1 MKGTIT
7 GLVVLLLL
15 IGGLRWFRTPI
26 VPALDQAPRRSMSIA
41 SPSPDPS
48 FIARQI
54 EALAEEAAIP
64 SDASSV
70 QVMAAEPSTV
80 STDPALERVPSNAPP
95 ATGIDG
101 MAAAPPAPKTPDD
114 AFLRSKASEFAYV
127 EFKGIIGGKGLASLC
142 YDPITHECE
151 VVGEGSV
158 VREITVSQVHPDHLV
173 LTHGSAAPLTKPR
186 VDLDVEYKPMDQ
198 MTPEEHRS
206 RSVRYQEL
214 FGNRFD
220 QALAAN
226 HNEHGGGVF
235 QFSTPEEQ
243 ANARRVYRETY
254 GEYFNSLQ
262 TGAVK
267 GDNRELPPGAPTL
280 DEIVQQY
287 LDLHW
292 PDGREPAAQED
303 SLSGREN

>member
-1 MKGTIT
+1 MKGTVVV
-7 GLVVLLLL
+7 LVVVL
-15 IGGLRWFRTPI
+15 ILIAGLRWSRTPTG
-26 VPALDQAPRRSMSIA
+26 PALDQAPPRSMSIV
-41 SPSPDPS
+41 SPSPDLS
-48 FIARQI
+48 FITRQI

-70 QVMAAEPSTV
+70 QLLAAEPSTV
-80 STDPALERVPSNAPP
+80 STDPAHERPASNAPP
-95 ATGIDG
+95 VAGIG
-101 MAAAPPAPKTPDD
+101 AGAAAPGASANPDD

-127 EFKGIIGGKGLASLC
+127 EYKGIIGGKGLASLC
-142 YDPITHECE
+142 YDPISRECE

-158 VREITVSQVHPDHLV
+158 VREIVVSQVHPDHLV

-186 VDLDVEYKPMDQ
+186 VDLDVEYKSMDQ
-198 MTPEEHRS
+198 MSPEEVRS

-226 HNEHGGGVF
+226 QNEHGGGVF

-262 TGAVK
+262 TGAIK

-280 DEIVQQY
+280 DESVQNY

-292 PDGREPAAQED
+292 PDGRSPAAPEE
-303 SLSGREN
+303 SLTGREN